1 MDGVRRLLS
10 ASGAGPRGA
19 GRLVLVVA
27 LLATATS
34 AFVASMTGRDW
45 IRLTLSVSAI
55 TVLLLVALRSPAA
68 ERRKWWL
75 LAAASFFFILGD
87 IVWTIFRQAEH
98 SYPSL
103 HTLADVFYIAAYPFL
118 FLALRSIFSMRG
130 GVDTTVDLIDSSLI
144 MVSVF
149 AMMWPPLIGPYLQGS
164 SASWIRVVVNL
175 APPLMDLALIFLAV
189 RYIVLRRSTNPSR
202 ALVLVAIVVM
212 TISDFATSWL
222 WLHHRMAD
230 LRYASAGDVIKYVL
244 FAAAAVR
251 SHGGGTHGGEPHGH
265 GAHGGDVSLP
275 LSEPTLSHRP
285 FRILILVASGL
296 VPELVYL
303 VAVAAHATINGAV
316 MAVLSCLTLSLVG
329 LRMTE
334 ITRRLRHDSLHD
346 RLTQLANRTHLEIR
360 LAETYLDIERDGSFA
375 ALVMIDLD
383 DFKAVNDSCGHAT
396 GDRLLVT
403 VGERLSRQLRPGDSL
418 YRIGG
423 DVFAYLAPR
432 SGTTD
437 QVEVL
442 TRRLMRSFADPFVI
456 DGVSIDQRASIGS
469 YLWDDHFVRP
479 GEALVRADLALFE
492 AKKTLTGGNFVFTT
506 RLKIAAL
513 DRFALVQDLHHARA
527 SGELAMHFQPIVDLR
542 HDRLVGFEALM
553 RWSHPSRG
561 MVPPDVF
568 IPLAEQSS
576 LINELGDFALDE
588 SIRIA
593 SAWPASQGHASEE
606 HRRAPFVSI
615 NLSSNQFRDPGLI
628 DVIGRRLSRHGLDP
642 SRLVLEITEGVA
654 LHDVQ
659 QTRQLLESL
668 RGIGVRVALDDF
680 GTGYSSLSVL
690 AELKP
695 SIVKVDQSF
704 IRPAVESSE
713 NDAVLKSIVALCRHL
728 DMVVLAEGVE
738 TSSKRETLRTLEC
751 DLGQGYLW
759 SPAMPG
765 EDVSTYLAG
774 FESERVARSR

>member
-1 MDGVRRLLS
+1 M
-10 ASGAGPRGA
+10 A
-19 GRLVLVVA
+19 VA
-27 LLATATS
+27 LLATAAS
-34 AFVASMTGRDW
+34 PFVASMAGRDW
-45 IRLTLSVSAI
+45 IRLTVSVSAI
-55 TVLLLVALRSPAA
+55 TVVLLVALRSPAT

-75 LAAASFFFILGD
+75 LAVASCFFFLGD
-87 IVWTIFRQAEH
+87 TVWTIYRQAAH
-98 SYPSL
+98 PYPSL

-130 GVDTTVDLIDSSLI
+130 GVDTTVDLIDSSI
-144 MVSVF
+144 MVVSVF

-164 SASWIRVVVNL
+164 SASWLRVVVNL

-189 RYIVLRRSTNPSR
+189 RYIVLRRSANPSR
-202 ALVLVAIVVM
+202 VVVLVAIVVM
-212 TISDFATSWL
+212 TISDFATNWL
-222 WLHHRMAD
+222 SLHHRMAS

-244 FAAAAVR
+244 FAVAAVQALHR
-251 SHGGGTHGGEPHGH
+251 EPHGGEIHGGEPHG
-265 GAHGGDVSLP
+265 GESRVAS
-275 LSEPTLSHRP
+275 SEPTLSHRP
-285 FRILILVASGL
+285 FRIAILVASGL
-296 VPELVYL
+296 VPEVVYL
-303 VAVAAHATINGAV
+303 VAVALHATISGAV
-316 MAVLSCLTLSLVG
+316 MAVLSCLTFALVG

-346 RLTQLANRTHLEIR
+346 RLTRLANRTHLEIR
-360 LAETYLDIERDGSFA
+360 LAETYSDLEREGSFA

-423 DVFAYLAPR
+423 DVFAYLAPQ

-442 TRRLMRSFADPFVI
+442 SRRLMRSFADPFVI

-492 AKKTLTGGNFVFTT
+492 AKKTLTGGNFLFTT

-513 DRFALVQDLHHARA
+513 DRFALVQDLHHAA
-527 SGELAMHFQPIVDLR
+527 AAGELAMHFQPIIDL
-542 HDRLVGFEALM
+542 HHGRLVGFEALM

-561 MVPPDVF
+561 MVAPDVF

-588 SIRIA
+588 SIRSA
-593 SAWPASQGHASEE
+593 CAWPAPAGHD
-606 HRRAPFVSI
+606 RAPFVSI
-615 NLSSNQFRDPGLI
+615 NLSSNQFQDPGLI
-628 DVIGRRLSRHGLDP
+628 DVIGRRLSRYGLDP

-654 LHDVQ
+654 LHDIE
-659 QTRQLLESL
+659 QTRQLVERL
-668 RGIGVRVALDDF
+668 RDMGVRVALDDF

-713 NDAVLKSIVALCRHL
+713 NDAVLRSIVALCRQL

-738 TSSKRETLRTLEC
+738 TSAKHETLRSLEC

-765 EDVSTYLAG
+765 DDVATFLTS
-774 FESERVARSR
+774 FESERVTRSR

>member
-10 ASGAGPRGA
+10 ATGAGRRGA
-19 GRLVLVVA
+19 GRLVVVVA
-27 LLATATS
+27 LLATVAS
-34 AFVASMTGRDW
+34 AFVASMAGRDW
-45 IRLTLSVSAI
+45 IRLTLSASAI
-55 TVLLLVALRSPAA
+55 TVVLLVALRSPAS

-75 LAAASFFFILGD
+75 LAVANCFFFLGD
-87 IVWTIFRQAEH
+87 TVWTIYRQAGH

-118 FLALRSIFSMRG
+118 FLALRLIFSMGG
-130 GVDTTVDLIDSSLI
+130 GVDTTVDLIDSSII

-149 AMMWPPLIGPYLQGS
+149 AAMWPPLIGPYLQGS
-164 SASWIRVVVNL
+164 SASWLRVVVNL

-189 RYIVLRRSTNPSR
+189 RYIVLRRSANPSR
-202 ALVLVAIVVM
+202 VVVLVAIVVM
-212 TISDFATSWL
+212 TISDFATNWL
-222 WLHHRMAD
+222 WLHHRMAG

-244 FAAAAVR
+244 FAVAAVR
-251 SHGGGTHGGEPHGH
+251 SHDRAPHGVEPHGGESQFGEPR
-265 GAHGGDVSLP
+265 GGDVPVVS
-275 LSEPTLSHRP
+275 SEPTPSHRP
-285 FRILILVASGL
+285 FRIVILVASGL
-296 VPELVYL
+296 VPEVVYL
-303 VAVAAHATINGAV
+303 VAVAVHATINGAV
-316 MAVLSCLTLSLVG
+316 MAVLSCLTFALVG

-346 RLTQLANRTHLEIR
+346 RLTRLANRTHLEIR

-423 DVFAYLAPR
+423 DVFACLAPQ

-437 QVEVL
+437 QVEIL

-456 DGVSIDQRASIGS
+456 DGVSIDQRASFGS

-492 AKKTLTGGNFVFTT
+492 AKKTLTGGNFIFTT

-513 DRFALVQDLHHARA
+513 DRFALVQDLHHAAA
-527 SGELAMHFQPIVDLR
+527 SGELAMHFQPIVDL
-542 HDRLVGFEALM
+542 HHERLVGFEALM

-593 SAWPASQGHASEE
+593 RAWPALEGHD
-606 HRRAPFVSI
+606 RAPFVSI
-615 NLSSNQFRDPGLI
+615 NLSSNQFQDPALI

-654 LHDVQ
+654 LHDVA
-659 QTRQLLESL
+659 QTRELLERL
-668 RGIGVRVALDDF
+668 REIGVRVALDDF

-704 IRPAVESSE
+704 IRPAVESNE
-713 NDAVLKSIVALCRHL
+713 NDAVLRSIVALCRQL

-738 TSSKRETLRTLEC
+738 TSTKRETLRTLEC
-751 DLGQGYLW
+751 DMGQGYLW

-765 EDVSTYLAG
+765 DDVPSYLMS
-774 FESERVARSR
+774 FEGERVTHAS